1 LTFTVEAGRSF
12 LEVEDLTITLSTP
25 DGVGNVVEGVSFEI
39 RTGES
44 FGLVGESG
52 SGKSMTALALI
63 GLLPHVARVSGG
75 SIRVGESA
83 VLSLSEERLRRIRG
97 GEIGMIFQQARS
109 ALSPLMRIG
118 DQVERVIRAH
128 RNANGKSPRAV
139 CLELLRSVGLVDPQR
154 VARSFP
160 HELSGG
166 MAQRALIAI
175 VLAAK
180 PKLLVADE
188 PTTGLD
194 ATTEAEIFDLL
205 RELREEL
212 GIAILLIT
220 HDLALVAENCQRAAV
235 MHAGHLV
242 EQGDVDQVFTRPLHP
257 YTRGLLASI
266 PRLDSDVP
274 PSLALVGR
282 APSLFSWPASGCRFI
297 DRCPHRMP
305 VCALDFA
312 VVEPEPG
319 HRVLCRLYD

>member
-1 LTFTVEAGRSF
+1 VTAAVDTAGAF
-12 LEVEDLTITLSTP
+12 LEVEDLSITLSTP
-25 DGVGNVVEGVSFEI
+25 DGGGRVVEGVSFAI
-39 RTGES
+39 RPGES

-52 SGKSMTALALI
+52 SGKSMTALALMR
-63 GLLPHVARVSGG
+63 LLPHVARVSGG
-75 SIRVGESA
+75 SIRVGESD
-83 VLSLSEERLRRIRG
+83 VLSLSEEQVRRIRG
-97 GEIGMIFQQARS
+97 GEVGMIFQQARS

-118 DQVERVIRAH
+118 AQVERVIRTH
-128 RNANGKSPRAV
+128 RSANGKAPRQV
-139 CLELLRSVGLVDPQR
+139 CLELLQSVGLADPGR
-154 VARSFP
+154 VSRSFP

-166 MAQRALIAI
+166 MAQRALIAL

-180 PKLLVADE
+180 PKLLIADE

-242 EQGDVDQVFTRPLHP
+242 EQGDVDQVYTRPLHP

-266 PRLDSDVP
+266 PRVDSDAP
-274 PSLALVGR
+274 PTLALDGR
-282 APSLFSWPASGCRFI
+282 APALFAWPATGCRFI

-305 VCALDFA
+305 ACAVDFV

-319 HRVLCRLYD
+319 HSVLCRLHE